1 MIYKARTIPREL
13 EVYQLLNSR
22 KNLLDTERKHLYAL
36 QKGYE
41 GELLFDELTSS
52 IIKPE
57 CLLLNDLLLSLNK
70 NTFQIDSLIIFP
82 ETIYIFEVK
91 NFEGDYFYEQD
102 RLFRRIPPDS
112 EVTNPLIQLN
122 RSESL
127 FRQLLQQ
134 FGNNMTIQS
143 YLVFVNPEFTLYQ
156 APIIKQIV
164 YPGQIN
170 RFLKS
175 ISPISLKLDS
185 NHYGLADKL
194 KSLHNPNAP
203 FYFPPSYQYDELQK
217 GSPCLYCNSLEFTT
231 KRLYCYCLEC
241 GKKETMEKRILQIV
255 HHFTMLFPDIK
266 ITTNAIFDWVS
277 GKLPKRVIRRVLQKH
292 LNTKGVNQWSYYE
305 Y

>member
-22 KNLLDTERKHLYAL
+22 KNLLENERKHLYAL

-41 GELLFDELTSS
+41 GKLLFDTLTSS
-52 IIKPE
+52 VMKAE
-57 CLLLNDLLLSLNK
+57 CLILNDLLLPHNK
-70 NTFQIDSLIIFP
+70 NTFQIDSLIIVP
-82 ETIYIFEVK
+82 ETIYIIEVK

-102 RLFRRIPPDS
+102 HLFTKVPPHS

-134 FGNNMTIQS
+134 LGNNMTIQS

-156 APIIKQIV
+156 APINKQIV

-175 ISPISLKLDS
+175 ILPISSRLDN
-185 NHYGLADKL
+185 NHYVLADKL
-194 KSLHNPNAP
+194 KSLHNPKAP
-203 FYFPPSYQYDELQK
+203 FYFPPSYQYDELRK
-217 GSPCLYCNSLEFTT
+217 GIPCSYCDSLEFTT
-231 KRLYCYCLEC
+231 KGPYCYCLVC
-241 GKKETMEKRILQIV
+241 SKKETMEKRILRIV
-255 HHFTMLFPDIK
+255 HHFTMLFPEMK
-266 ITTNAIFDWVS
+266 ITTNAIFDWGS
-277 GKLPKRVIRRVLQKH
+277 GKISKRVIRRVLQKH
-292 LNTKGVNQWSYYE
+292 LNTKGVHQWSYYE
-305 Y
+305 F